1 VKTKL
6 LAALLVLLAATP
18 AAAESRRRG
27 SFELG
32 AGTYRPDVD
41 SDFTPRPGPYERI
54 FGTGRGW
61 AFRAGAARAIYT
73 GVGALEL
80 GVATGFFEDEGKGL
94 IASPDGLVRS
104 GDDTSLR
111 IVPTS
116 LTLTYRF
123 DWLATRHGIPLAFYA
138 RGALERYNWWVTDG
152 GGDWAEKG
160 ATHGWSATGGVAFL
174 LDFIDAGLAREL
186 DTDTGVNDTWLFF
199 DVTTTKVDDFGSS
212 KSWDLSGEELS
223 LSGGLMFVF

>member
-1 VKTKL
+1 V
-6 LAALLVLLAATP
+6 
-18 AAAESRRRG
+18 
-27 SFELG
+27 
-32 AGTYRPDVD
+32 RP
-41 SDFTPRPGPYERI
+41 
-54 FGTGRGW
+54 
-61 AFRAGAARAIYT
+61 
-73 GVGALEL
+73 
-80 GVATGFFEDEGKGL
+80 
-94 IASPDGLVRS
+94 